1 MRNIPYVDALR
12 PTESNLCGRDAWPT
26 YRVRLE
32 TKRTFGR
39 DGDALSELRET
50 APCSLDRSG
59 SRRPPC

>member
-1 MRNIPYVDALR
+1 MRNIPYVEALR
-12 PTESNLCGRDAWPT
+12 PTEANLRGRDTWPV

-39 DGDALSELRET
+39 DGETLAALRST
-50 APCSLDRSG
+50 APCALDRSG